1 MPIHL
6 RAWELVAKAGD
17 MSEAAGPSEK
27 AANVRLHSQVEE
39 DEREGQF
46 HLLTM
51 LPRGINTDL
60 IISS

>member
-1 MPIHL
+1 M
-6 RAWELVAKAGD
+6 AKARD
-17 MSEAAGPSEK
+17 MSEAAGSSEK

-51 LPRGINTDL
+51 IPGGINIDL
-60 IISS
+60 ITSSRQLVFR

>member
-1 MPIHL
+1 M
-6 RAWELVAKAGD
+6 VKARD

-39 DEREGQF
+39 DEREGRF

-51 LPRGINTDL
+51 VPGRINTDL
-60 IISS
+60 IVSSGQFVL